1 MSTPPNVVETW
12 PPRKSS
18 VLILRS
24 TPPKTAFSFSA
35 PSSATVGLLGIP
47 THGGANRLHS
57 INRPAPISTSGQKLA
72 HVRLR
77 KPSESARNRPPIPT
91 RTPPV
96 SRPLEVG
103 ESTIFTS
110 PTAIRIAGQSGQT
123 SCMKT
128 MFRLLSRNNT
138 PMPITPN
145 AGRMPGTELL
155 PRQSSCS
162 CMSSAYG
169 GGAHESS
176 PNRRTPQF
184 YRRVR
189 TVWRVTIAAPS
200 PPATGVSS
208 RSRAAVA
215 RLIGEMHNLRPAADG
230 PGDVVF
236 DGEDEFPAQCP
247 RFGQNG
253 GERGVEQVDAPIA
266 ASAGRVRDQAK
277 IVHQYQAVTL
287 DGVFDHAEECLL
299 DGRRSLRLARVHE
312 LPCAQKHPSP
322 GGLHGLQN
330 RGFAGARRAAEYC
343 HRAHPGVG
351 P

>member
-1 MSTPPNVVETW
+1 
-12 PPRKSS
+12 
-18 VLILRS
+18 
-24 TPPKTAFSFSA
+24 
-35 PSSATVGLLGIP
+35 
-47 THGGANRLHS
+47 
-57 INRPAPISTSGQKLA
+57 
-72 HVRLR
+72 
-77 KPSESARNRPPIPT
+77 
-91 RTPPV
+91 
-96 SRPLEVG
+96 
-103 ESTIFTS
+103 
-110 PTAIRIAGQSGQT
+110 
-123 SCMKT
+123 
-128 MFRLLSRNNT
+128 MFKLLSRNNT
-138 PMPITPN
+138 PMPITTS

-162 CMSSAYG
+162 CMSSGYG

-176 PNRRTPQF
+176 PNRRTPRF

-189 TVWRVTIAAPS
+189 RVWRGTRAARKQVAAPS

-208 RSRAAVA
+208 RSRVA
-215 RLIGEMHNLRPAADG
+215 IPPSVDEMYDLRPAADG

-247 RFGQNG
+247 RLGQNS

-266 ASAGRVRDQAK
+266 ASASRVRDQAK

>member
-1 MSTPPNVVETW
+1 
-12 PPRKSS
+12 
-18 VLILRS
+18 
-24 TPPKTAFSFSA
+24 
-35 PSSATVGLLGIP
+35 
-47 THGGANRLHS
+47 
-57 INRPAPISTSGQKLA
+57 
-72 HVRLR
+72 
-77 KPSESARNRPPIPT
+77 
-91 RTPPV
+91 
-96 SRPLEVG
+96 
-103 ESTIFTS
+103 
-110 PTAIRIAGQSGQT
+110 
-123 SCMKT
+123 
-128 MFRLLSRNNT
+128 MFKLLSRNNT
-138 PMPITPN
+138 PMPITTS

-169 GGAHESS
+169 GGVHESS

-215 RLIGEMHNLRPAADG
+215 RLIGEMHDLRPAADG

-253 GERGVEQVDAPIA
+253 GERGVEQMDAPIA

-277 IVHQYQAVTL
+277 IVHQYQAVAL

-343 HRAHPGVG
+343 HRAHREVAQQAVGSLLLGGSENDFEIYWIRPATGDKEIPNQPGVQLLSG
-351 P
+351 RTGLRRECGSWKAGTLASLRLDDFSKICLLSQSLNTYNFIMVRSAHQPVFD